1 MSSVDAAERRYRAP
15 SSELAREVL
24 IHGPILRSVLAQ
36 RLGLSLATLT
46 RLARPLLDG
55 GLLVEVTEQLEG
67 AMGRPAKPLDV
78 RADARQFLGVK
89 LSGDTAVAVTTDLRA
104 AEGSRATRPLPSH
117 ELPDVVAVIV
127 DLARELA
134 NEQEFSAVGISV
146 GGQVSDNRVV
156 DRAPFLGWRGVPLA
170 DAVEAQ
176 LGVPVMVENDV
187 VALAAAEH
195 WFGLGRG
202 FSNFAVLTV
211 GAGVGYGLV
220 MHDQVVSTAQAGLGL
235 GGHFPLDPTG
245 PLCFLGHRGC
255 STAML
260 TIPSIRGQV
269 EVALGRPVS
278 YAEVLDLAR
287 NGNPVALAVLRAAGT
302 ALGRLIAAVANL
314 AMVEHVV
321 LAGEGLGFLEV
332 ARAEMDAAIL
342 ADRDPEAVEVDVL
355 LEASGFISW
364 AQGAAAIAIQR
375 TMDTLASPS
384 PSREL

>member
-78 RADARQFLGVK
+78 VADARQFLGVK
-89 LSGDTAVAVTTDLRA
+89 LTGDTAVAVTTDLRA
-104 AEGSRATRPLPSH
+104 TEGSRATRPLPSH
-117 ELPDVVAVIV
+117 ELHDVVAVIV
-127 DLARELA
+127 ELARELA

-170 DAVEAQ
+170 DAVEEQ
-176 LGVPVMVENDV
+176 LTVPVIVENDV

-220 MHDQVVSTAQAGLGL
+220 MHDQVVSTSQAGLGL

-255 STAML
+255 STALL
-260 TIPSIRGQV
+260 TIPSIRAQV
-269 EVALGRPVS
+269 EVALGHPVS
-278 YAEVLDLAR
+278 YAEVLDLAQ
-287 NGNPVALAVLRAAGT
+287 NGNPVALAVLRTAGT

-321 LAGEGLGFLEV
+321 LAGEGLGFLEIV
-332 ARAEMDAAIL
+332 RAEMDAAIL
-342 ADRDPEAVEVDVL
+342 ADRDPEAAEVDVL
-355 LEASGFISW
+355 LDASGFISW
-364 AQGAAAIAIQR
+364 AQGAAAIAIQH
-375 TMDTLASPS
+375 TMDTLAAGG
-384 PSREL
+384 

>member
-1 MSSVDAAERRYRAP
+1 MSSLEAAERRYRAP

-24 IHGPILRSVLAQ
+24 IHGPILRSELAG

-55 GLLVEVTEQLEG
+55 GLLVEVTEQLDG
-67 AMGRPAKPLDV
+67 GMGRPAKPLDV
-78 RADARQFLGVK
+78 RAEARQFLGIK
-89 LSGDTAVAVTTDLRA
+89 LTGDTAVPVTTDLRA
-104 AEGSRATRPLPSH
+104 AEGRRAERELPSH
-117 ELPDVVAVIV
+117 ELHDVVTVIV
-127 DLARELA
+127 ELAHELA
-134 NEQEFSAVGISV
+134 NEQDFSAIGISV

-156 DRAPFLGWRGVPLA
+156 DRAPFLGWRAVALA
-170 DAVEAQ
+170 DAVEARFDA
-176 LGVPVMVENDV
+176 PVVVENDV

-220 MHDQVVSTAQAGLGL
+220 MHDQVVSTSEAGLGL

-260 TIPSIRGQV
+260 TIPSIRAQV
-269 EVALGRPVS
+269 EVALGSPVS
-278 YAEVLDLAR
+278 YAEVLELAAT
-287 NGNPVALAVLRAAGT
+287 GHPVALAVLRAAGT

-321 LAGEGLGFLEV
+321 LAGEGLGFLEIG
-332 ARAEMDAAIL
+332 RPEMDAAIL
-342 ADRDPEAVEVDVL
+342 ADRDPEAAEVDVL
-355 LEASGFISW
+355 LDASGFISW
-364 AQGAAAIAIQR
+364 AQGAAAVAIQH
-375 TMDTLASPS
+375 TMDTLTTVG
-384 PSREL
+384 

>member
-1 MSSVDAAERRYRAP
+1 MSSVEAAERRYRAP

-24 IHGPILRSVLAQ
+24 VHGPILRSVLAK

-46 RLARPLLDG
+46 RLARPLLDD
-55 GLLVEVTEQLEG
+55 GLFVEVTEELDG

-78 RADARQFLGVK
+78 RAEARQFLGVK
-89 LSGDTAVAVTTDLRA
+89 LTGDTAVAVTTDLRA
-104 AEGSRATRPLPSH
+104 AEGRRAERPLPSH
-117 ELPDVVAVIV
+117 ELDDVVAVIV
-127 DLARELA
+127 ELAGELA
-134 NEQEFSAVGISV
+134 NEQEFTAIGISV
-146 GGQVSDNRVV
+146 GGQVSDNRVI

-170 DAVEAQ
+170 DAVEAR
-176 LGVPVMVENDV
+176 LGVPVVVENDV

-220 MHDQVVSTAQAGLGL
+220 MHDQVVSTSEAGLGL

-260 TIPSIRGQV
+260 TIPSIRAQV
-269 EVALGRPVS
+269 EVALGHAVS
-278 YAEVLDLAR
+278 YAEVLEMAAA
-287 NGNPVALAVLRAAGT
+287 GQPVALAVLRAAGN

-321 LAGEGLGFLEV
+321 LAGEGLGFLDIV
-332 ARAEMDAAIL
+332 RGEMDAAIL
-342 ADRDPEAVEVDVL
+342 ADRDPEAARVDVL
-355 LEASGFISW
+355 LDPSGFISW

-375 TMDTLASPS
+375 TVDTLAAGG
-384 PSREL
+384 